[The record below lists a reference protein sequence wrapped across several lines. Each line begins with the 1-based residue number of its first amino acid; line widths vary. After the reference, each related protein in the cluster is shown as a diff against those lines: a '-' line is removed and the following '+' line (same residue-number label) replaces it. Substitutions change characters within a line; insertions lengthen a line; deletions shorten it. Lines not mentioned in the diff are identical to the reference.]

1 LERYRAQDWRAAQS
15 LAQTLGDTYDE
26 MRAFYEMLSQRMK
39 TYQTTPPGDD
49 WDGHYIALS
58 K

>member
-1 LERYRAQDWRAAQS
+1 